1 MPTLL
6 PYQRDGIIK
15 AIRKYNEGSKGVLLA
30 DEMGLGKTIQAIG
43 IINELYKHSKNSVLI
58 VCPLSLK
65 LNWLREIEHWHCSN
79 ASILVTHYE
88 ALSKLDI
95 LSKQGT
101 GWPDL
106 LIIDEAHFVKNPD
119 SKRGKTVKKLAIES
133 KKVLLLTGTPI
144 TNRPVELWPLLLI
157 VDPARWDPKGEESRP
172 PKPPVK
178 LRPIPAHL
186 EVNLTG
192 AKPRDPK
199 KPRKVYTEAFMR
211 FAKKFCDAKLETI
224 YVKGVGRK
232 QVWNFRGASNLDMLH
247 TMLRG
252 TCMIRRFKKDVLP
265 ELPAKRRQLIVIP
278 SPTVDNR
285 YMTDLSFENYEAQ
298 VRAMY
303 SNKVKF
309 EEWSKIRHEQAL
321 SKVDYVADHV
331 IGALDETDK
340 IIVFAHHTDVIL
352 ALVQRLAPYG
362 CSVFIGENNEE
373 ERNDAVDIFRDDP
386 NCRIF
391 IGSIRAAGIGITLVN
406 SSVVVFAE
414 LDPVPSNMMQA
425 EDRAHRIGQKD
436 SVLVQ
441 HIVTDGTIDA
451 RMAKILIEK
460 QAVID
465 AAVGSG

>member
-1 MPTLL
+1 MLSLL
-6 PYQRDGIIK
+6 PYQRDGIIQ
-15 AIRKYNEGSKGVLLA
+15 AVRKYAEGAKGVLLA

-43 IINELYKHSKNSVLI
+43 IINEMFPADKGNILI
-58 VCPLSLK
+58 ISPLSLK
-65 LNWLREIEHWHCSN
+65 INWLREIERWGDTR

-88 ALSKLDI
+88 AIGKLTPN
-95 LSKQGT
+95 Q
-101 GWPDL
+101 WDL

-119 SKRGKTVKKLAIES
+119 SKRGKAVTKLAREA
-133 KKVLLLTGTPI
+133 KRVLLLTGTPI
-144 TNRPVELWPLLLI
+144 TNRPVELWPLLMIL
-157 VDPARWDPKGEESRP
+157 DPARWDPKGEESKP
-172 PKPPVK
+172 PKPPPK

-199 KPRKVYTEAFMR
+199 KPRKVYTDAFMR

-278 SPTVDNR
+278 SSTVDNR
-285 YMTDLSFENYEAQ
+285 YMADLTLENYEDQ
-298 VRAMY
+298 VNTLR
-303 SNKVKF
+303 SSKVKF
-309 EEWSKIRHEQAL
+309 EEWSAIRHEQAL
-321 SKVDYVADHV
+321 AKVDYVVDHV
-331 IGALDETDK
+331 THILDETDK
-340 IIVFAHHTDVIL
+340 VIVFAHHGDVIL
-352 ALVQRLAPYG
+352 ALAKGLIHLG
-362 CSVFIGENNEE
+362 CAVFIGDTNEDD
-373 ERNDAVDIFRDDP
+373 RNMAVDVFRDDP

-391 IGSIRAAGIGITLVN
+391 IGSLRAAGVGITLT
-406 SSVVVFAE
+406 SASVVVFAE
-414 LDPVPSNMMQA
+414 LDPTPALMAQA

-460 QAVID
+460 QTVID
-465 AAVGSG
+465 LAVGGT